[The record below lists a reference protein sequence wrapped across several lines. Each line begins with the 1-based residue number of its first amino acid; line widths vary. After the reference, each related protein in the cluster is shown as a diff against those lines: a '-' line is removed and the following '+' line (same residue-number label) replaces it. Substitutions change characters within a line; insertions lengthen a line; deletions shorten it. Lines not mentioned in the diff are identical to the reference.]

1 MIMNPVCPVLRA
13 KTTGTSLCG
22 LVFTVLLAGL
32 AAALLLC
39 SCEKSPFHGAA
50 PAKKQLTLASGG
62 KTDYRLVIADS
73 CSEPEKLAAVQ
84 LREYLKKI
92 TGAEFPILKETQVPP
107 GGKSLFVGDTAVARG
122 AGYDPAKFGKE
133 EWLIKTLPG
142 GDVIIA
148 GGRPRGTLYG
158 AFEFLEKFGGV
169 VWTDEYSEY
178 VPAQNEFAIPA
189 IAIREKPAFWL
200 RSLITGTPVDM
211 EKFRM
216 FHLRNKYNYA
226 YMTPETGFAEKYGSP
241 GMCHT
246 FYAYSKDWPADHPE
260 YFSLDDEGKR
270 LRANDG
276 VGPGQICLTN
286 KDVRGLVYKRL
297 VEYIK
302 ADRAACAK
310 DGSPFP
316 RLYVIEQNDNMHFC
330 KCPECKAL
338 AEKEGS
344 FSGPMLDFINDL
356 ADRAKK
362 DYPDITL
369 SCIAYTRLAIKP
381 PKTLRPRDNVL
392 IRVCDL
398 GAEFASGESE
408 SLRKVT
414 HPQNA
419 EFKKIVESWGKIS
432 KHMGIWEYWV
442 LYNKPFAFPYSVIGN
457 LEDDFR
463 FYKKNNA
470 ETIIVECEYPEQTSF
485 FALKRWLGL
494 KLMQSPERP
503 VKPLVDQFLKAYYG
517 KAADVMKDYLNY
529 LEKRQNEDPEARYGA
544 TSPYQYKYLD
554 RDFFTTANRLLD
566 KAETLAG
573 DDQDA
578 SIHVRHERVPVDS
591 AMLNL
596 WKKLESDGRGKL
608 AFVRK
613 EILNRYQANG
623 LEQIARFVPKG
634 GPSGF
639 SMTVA
644 GLSNQ
649 ITALGL
655 DLQPPAHIK
664 NPAMLEDI
672 FWAEMKGLPQ
682 LGSAV
687 TDDQAACGGKALKLV
702 NKKGIEGFFDGPLA
716 AWVYNTTLKKTVF
729 SRPIPRSEIIADGKY
744 HWYDLGKVSI
754 TPGSILVIHKKQYIA
769 VSLDKAVN
777 PEPEW
782 DLQVSLKFT
791 GPSFVPGSKDE
802 DAIWLDRVIL
812 VK

>member
-1 MIMNPVCPVLRA
+1 MTILNRMRMSMAVLSA
-13 KTTGTSLCG
+13 A
-22 LVFTVLLAGL
+22 FLLS
-32 AAALLLC
+32 
-39 SCEKSPFHGAA
+39 SCDKLTFRGE
-50 PAKKQLTLASGG
+50 KQLTLASGG
-62 KTDYRLVIADS
+62 KTDYRLVISES
-73 CSEPEKLAAVQ
+73 CSAPEKLAAAQ
-84 LREYLKKI
+84 LHEYLKKI
-92 TGAEFPILKETQVPP
+92 TGADFPILKENSALPP
-107 GGKSLFVGDTAVARG
+107 GKSIFVGDTGAARG
-122 AGYDPAKFGKE
+122 AGFDPAKFGKE

-158 AFEFLEKFGGV
+158 AFEFLEKFGNV
-169 VWTDEYSEY
+169 VWPDEYSEY
-178 VPAQNEFAIPA
+178 VPAKSEFSIPA

-200 RSLITGTPVDM
+200 RSLIAGRPVDM
-211 EKFRM
+211 EKFKM

-246 FYAYSKDWPADHPE
+246 FYAYSKDWPADKPE

-276 VGPGQICLTN
+276 GGPGQICLTN

-316 RLYVIEQNDNMHFC
+316 SLYVIEQNDNMHFC

-392 IRVCDL
+392 IRVCNL
-398 GAEFASGESE
+398 GVEYGEGQSE
-408 SLRKVT
+408 TVRKVT
-414 HPQNA
+414 DPQNA
-419 EFKKIVESWGKIS
+419 EFKGIVESWGKIC
-432 KHMGIWEYWV
+432 KHMGIWDYWV
-442 LYNKPFAFPYSVIGN
+442 LYNKPFPFPYSVIGN
-457 LEDDFR
+457 MEDNFR
-463 FYKKNNA
+463 FYRKNHA
-470 ETIIVECEYPEQTSF
+470 ETMIVECEYPEQTSF

-503 VKPLVDQFLKAYYG
+503 VKPLIDQFMQAYYG
-517 KAADVMKDYLNY
+517 KAAGVMREYLDY
-529 LEKRQNEDPEARYGA
+529 LEKRQNEDPEAHYGA
-544 TSPYQYKYLD
+544 TLPYQYKYLD
-554 RDFFTTANRLLD
+554 RNFFATANGLLD
-566 KAETLAG
+566 KAEALTG
-573 DDQDA
+573 DDKEA

-596 WKKLESDGRGKL
+596 WNKLESDGAGKL
-608 AFVRK
+608 PFVRK
-613 EILNRYQANG
+613 DILTRYHANG
-623 LEQIARFVPKG
+623 LEQIALFVPNGDPANK
-634 GPSGF
+634 SEF
-639 SMTVA
+639 SMSA
-644 GLSNQ
+644 DEFHNQ
-649 ITALGL
+649 ITALEL

-664 NPAMLEDI
+664 NPSMLVDI
-672 FWAEMKGLPQ
+672 FWAEMKGLPH
-682 LGSAV
+682 LGSTV
-687 TDDQAACGGKALKLV
+687 SVDKEACGGKALKLV
-702 NKKGIEGFFDGPLA
+702 NLKNVEDFFAGPLVA
-716 AWVYNTTLKKTVF
+716 LVYNKTLKKTVL
-729 SRPIPRSEIIADGKY
+729 SRPIPRSEIVADGKY

-754 TPGSILVIHKKQYIA
+754 TPGSILMLHRTSYLQ

-777 PEPEW
+777 PNPEW
-782 DLQVSLKFT
+782 DLQLSLKFT
-791 GPSFVPGSKDE
+791 GPSYVPGSKEE
-802 DAIWLDRVIL
+802 DAVWLDRIVL